1 MKTMRSFLVLF
12 VSLAFAAGL
21 SAQTLTGFGVIKTNG
36 VTQTVNG
43 TSTLSGTAIS
53 AYVFGSS
60 SSLSGTYTFT
70 PPAGGTVTT
79 PQTLTGNSSSVNFDA
94 GYADVTTLN
103 NAYANGIYSM
113 ALPNS
118 LTPTS
123 WSFTQPLMGNA
134 YPNAPLVT
142 GTWSGGLL
150 QVDPTQNYTLT
161 FAPFGGFL
169 VNGTHGDSI
178 SLSIEDSGFSQVH
191 SDFSNVSV
199 NTFLITA
206 GTLTAGQT
214 YNVSLRF
221 NNNYI
226 DYGAI
231 GSANG
236 SVSYT
241 TENSFQIQAIPEP
254 STYAAILGVVA
265 LGGVMI
271 RRRRLLR
278 AS

>member
-1 MKTMRSFLVLF
+1 MKTTRFVLLL
-12 VSLAFAAGL
+12 VSLAAFANL
-21 SAQTLTGFGVIKTNG
+21 SGQTITGFGVTKTNG

-43 TSTLSGTAIS
+43 SSTLSGTAIS
-53 AYVFGSS
+53 AYVFGTG
-60 SSLSGTYTFT
+60 LSGTYTFT

-79 PQTLTGNSSSVNFDA
+79 PQTLSGDSSSVAFDT
-94 GYADVTTLN
+94 GYADVTALN
-103 NAYANGIYSM
+103 NAFANGIYSM

-123 WSFTQPLMGNA
+123 WTFTQSLTGDA

-142 GTWSGGLL
+142 GTWSGGML

-161 FAPFGGFL
+161 FATFGGFL

-191 SDFSNVSV
+191 TDFSNVLV
-199 NTFLITA
+199 TTFLISA
-206 GTLTAGQT
+206 NTLTAGQT

-236 SVSYT
+236 NVSYT

-254 STYAAILGVVA
+254 STYAAIFGALALVGVV
-265 LGGVMI
+265 I
-271 RRRRLLR
+271 HRRRRL
-278 AS
+278 A